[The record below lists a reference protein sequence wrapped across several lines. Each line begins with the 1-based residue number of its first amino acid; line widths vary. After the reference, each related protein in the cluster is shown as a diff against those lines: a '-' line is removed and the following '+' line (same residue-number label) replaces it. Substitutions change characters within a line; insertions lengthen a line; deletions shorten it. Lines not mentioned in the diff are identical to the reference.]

1 MHLAL
6 RLPAYALS
14 LLSLVACAPGR
25 PKLLASAEGFQAPE
39 SVRYDSELDVLFV
52 ANINGNPNTRDNNG
66 FISRLTPFGRV
77 ADLNFITGGRGDVT
91 LNAPKGMAITGD
103 TLWVADIDA
112 VRAFNKR
119 TGAPILSLDLSSLHA
134 VFLNDV
140 VAGPDGSLYIT
151 DTGIQFGATMTHP
164 GPDRIFKIGPG
175 WAVSVAAEGDTL
187 GGPNGIA
194 WDPRGGRF
202 VIVPATR
209 PTILGWTEGHAPEV
223 IATGP
228 GGYDGIEYLK
238 NGRALVT
245 SWADSSV
252 YLLSRDGKMSR
263 YIENVAAP
271 ADLGLDTK
279 RNHIALPRF
288 MANKVEIWE
297 IR

>member
-1 MHLAL
+1 MHTAL
-6 RLPAYALS
+6 RRSACALS
-14 LLSLVACAPGR
+14 LLLLVACGPGR
-25 PKLLASAEGFQAPE
+25 PKLIASAEGFQTPE
-39 SVRYDSELDVLFV
+39 SVRYDPELDVLFV
-52 ANINGNPNTRDNNG
+52 ANINGNPNARDNNG

-77 ADLNFITGGRGDVT
+77 ADLSFITGGRGDVV

-119 TGAPILSLDLSSLHA
+119 TGAPILSLDLSSVHA

-151 DTGIQFGATMTHP
+151 DTGIQFAETMTHP
-164 GPDRIFKIGPG
+164 GPDRIFKIGAG

-187 GGPNGIA
+187 GAPNGIT
-194 WDPRGGRF
+194 WDRRGARF
-202 VIVPATR
+202 VIVPSAR
-209 PTILGWTEGHAPEV
+209 ATILGWTEGHAPEV

-238 NGRALVT
+238 DGRALVT
-245 SWADSSV
+245 SWTDSSV
-252 YLLSRDGKMSR
+252 YLLKRDGTMSR
-263 YIENVAAP
+263 YIQDVASP

-279 RNHIALPRF
+279 RNHVALPRS